1 MASSNSYNY
10 NNPELSAVLKTLSTF
25 AAPAGA
31 SSPPPTTTATT
42 TTTTPNQSFTSD
54 VNSHHFHHTS
64 TSNLQGKTNN
74 VDDGDDEYEPSDV
87 IPPAPAAAPAHGTPL
102 ASAARQQTT
111 TTTTPPAKPN
121 PNANSDPSTITTW
134 PAALKHVMRAV
145 SQNEALQARIR
156 RLIRS
161 QHEHERQWWQG
172 REALIAK
179 QKARVE
185 KKRQLDEVL

>member
-1 MASSNSYNY
+1 MASSSSSNSYNYNY

-25 AAPAGA
+25 TAPVANNA
-31 SSPPPTTTATT
+31 PTT
-42 TTTTPNQSFTSD
+42 TTTTIQSQSFTSD
-54 VNSHHFHHTS
+54 VNSHHLIPH
-64 TSNLQGKTNN
+64 GKD
-74 VDDGDDEYEPSDV
+74 VDDDEDEEYEPSDV
-87 IPPAPAAAPAHGTPL
+87 IHPAPAGSTQRHPPL
-102 ASAARQQTT
+102 PQSIT
-111 TTTTPPAKPN
+111 TTTTPAQR
-121 PNANSDPSTITTW
+121 NANANATTDPSTITTW

-161 QHEHERQWWQG
+161 QHEHERQWWKG

-179 QKARVE
+179 QRARGE